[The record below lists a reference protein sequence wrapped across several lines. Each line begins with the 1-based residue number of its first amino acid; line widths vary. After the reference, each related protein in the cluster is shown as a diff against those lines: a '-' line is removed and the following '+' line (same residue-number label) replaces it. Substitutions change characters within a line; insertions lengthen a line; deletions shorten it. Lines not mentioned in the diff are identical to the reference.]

1 MRPAGKPDL
10 PAIAFAQLRRGLVG
24 GTRALRGFLARKLPP
39 PTLRIGMSARL
50 LHPKPGASGLYAKHM
65 QYLEPAVAHWVMSRD
80 VLVFMVP
87 TVDKDGLLHRSN
99 IRVADYARV
108 LDGLVLQGG
117 SDVSPLT
124 YGEEPLDPAWT
135 GDRLRDVYEI
145 ELLHEFVEAGKPV
158 LGICRGAQLINV
170 AFGGTLYQDI
180 ASQVPGSQAHVTD
193 AYDKNLHALHIEPG
207 TSLARLFPG
216 VEQARVNSIHHQ
228 SIKVLGRNL
237 VAEAY
242 SEPDRIVE
250 AIRGTGKSH
259 IFAVQWHPELHAP
272 GDNALLDSAP
282 ILDDFLR
289 AARGA

>member
-1 MRPAGKPDL
+1 
-10 PAIAFAQLRRGLVG
+10 
-24 GTRALRGFLARKLPP
+24 
-39 PTLRIGMSARL
+39 MSARL
-50 LHPKPGASGLYAKHM
+50 LYPKPGASGLQAKHM

-80 VLVFMVP
+80 VLVFMIP

-117 SDVSPLT
+117 ADVSPLT
-124 YGEEPLDPAWT
+124 YGEEPQDAAWA

-180 ASQVPGSQAHVTD
+180 ATQVPGSHAHVTD
-193 AYDKNLHALHIEPG
+193 AHEKNAHALRIEPRSG
-207 TSLARLFPG
+207 LARMFPG
-216 VEQARVNSIHHQ
+216 VERARVNSIHHQ
-228 SIKVLGRNL
+228 SIKTLGRNL
-237 VAEAY
+237 VVDAY

-250 AIRGTGKSH
+250 AVRGTGKSY
-259 IFAVQWHPELHAP
+259 IFAVQWHPEFHAP
-272 GDNALLDSAP
+272 GDNALLDSTP
-282 ILDDFLR
+282 ILDEFLR
-289 AARGA
+289 AARGE